1 MEQENHA
8 FFHLN
13 TRIIYIMNVLLLK
26 IEIHGRKLL
35 NKQNIIEKII
45 IIIKILC
52 RCSTKFEYDSN
63 DFESWGYCENIKCFK
78 TSTDK
83 KGFADSRKSCKQD
96 GADLASI
103 HNEYEQSYVTALLRE
118 KYNDYW
124 LGLWAPDGKTF
135 YYEDDSE
142 FDYANWMSNKP
153 TYSSNVM
160 ILFLF

>member
-1 MEQENHA
+1 M
-8 FFHLN
+8 
-13 TRIIYIMNVLLLK
+13 
-26 IEIHGRKLL
+26 
-35 NKQNIIEKII
+35 
-45 IIIKILC
+45 
-52 RCSTKFEYDSN
+52 
-63 DFESWGYCENIKCFK
+63 
-78 TSTDK
+78 
-83 KGFADSRKSCKQD
+83 
-96 GADLASI
+96 ASI

-160 ILFLF
+160 IFYFKISFYIKYVISFLLLKSKG